1 MKLFKLFFLVFVT
14 LLGVSFSCLN
24 ASLVKINLYIT
35 TYELHLSLLLVFT
48 LGVGILIG
56 CLFMSTIYIR
66 LKAEN
71 LSIKNKVKWADK
83 EINNLRSLPI
93 KDET

>member
-1 MKLFKLFFLVFVT
+1 MKLFKLIFLVLIA

-24 ASLVKINLYIT
+24 ASIVKVDLYII
-35 TYELHLSLLLVFT
+35 TYDVHLSMLLVFT
-48 LGVGILIG
+48 LGIGIFLG
-56 CLFMSTIYIR
+56 CLFMSTIYLK

-71 LSIKNKVKWADK
+71 LSVKNKVKWADK

-93 KDET
+93 KNET